1 MAIPEFIL
9 KKLIVPGSFREIQNG
24 FSFKIMNSFAPA
36 TISRFNVRVGDKNL
50 ADEDILIEVMG
61 LPGFTGAEVNPERP
75 MQLPVNI
82 EVTVL
87 SKTPAAG
94 EPVSVNA
101 MTKEVG
107 EIDFRLSPGKETKRK
122 KELKPFF
129 YANFFPV
136 KKATVNVF
144 PKQILGTASPHILG
158 QFVEHLER
166 CVYDGIWT
174 SDGKRLREDTL
185 DLIKQ
190 ISPPLI
196 RYPGGNFAS
205 GYHWEDGIGS
215 VEKRPARHDAAW
227 QAEESNKV
235 GTDEFLAFC
244 ELIGAEPVLVVNDGS
259 GTAEEAARW
268 VAYCNNPVD
277 SEQGAR
283 RAVNGHPAPYNVKY
297 WGIGNEVWGPWQI
310 GTTTPQEYAR
320 RASRFI
326 KTMREVDP
334 SIRIVAVGHSP
345 LTDDPE
351 EEGAVW
357 NRIVLQQ
364 LTEDID
370 YLSWHIYQP
379 DKADWREEFD
389 PLELYQ
395 AVCAAPID
403 IERILDRV
411 EKQIDEYAPGKN
423 ILQAVDEWNLWLP
436 PREKN
441 VSMHNVTY
449 TMRDALY
456 AASTL
461 IAFYRRCQTVG
472 MANLAQLVN
481 VLPLIQTDA
490 NSAIA
495 TAMFYPFVLFSQMQ
509 SNVVRCDINSETF
522 NSPELSINMQAHKDV
537 PYLDA
542 LATISEDR
550 RNLTLILVNRYPGNR
565 LEIDLN
571 LEQSNAAVKNSLQ
584 ITSSSPGAFN
594 SFSHPDKIRISDAPA
609 PKFESGRY
617 RMVLKPCSVYFIAF
631 EIINIERDHPMIFPL
646 LVMQVVSDQPSR
658 RIFAS
663 GSSRSIHNTFLF
675 FACSACKSPIAW
687 ARCITPNVT
696 PCPGISRSTF
706 R

>member
-9 KKLIVPGSFREIQNG
+9 KKLIVPGSFRENQDG

-36 TISRFNVRVGDKNL
+36 TITRFNLLLGDKTL
-50 ADEDILIEVMG
+50 DDEDVRISIPG
-61 LPGFTGAEVNPERP
+61 LPVFTGADVNPENS
-75 MQLPVNI
+75 MQLPVNV
-82 EVTVL
+82 EVTVAC
-87 SKTPAAG
+87 KKPAAG
-94 EPVSVNA
+94 TPVSVNA

-107 EIDFRLSPGKETKRK
+107 EFDFLLSPGKEIKPKRD
-122 KELKPFF
+122 LKPFF
-129 YANFFPV
+129 YANFSQI
-136 KKATVNVF
+136 KKAAVTVFLEQV
-144 PKQILGTASPHILG
+144 LGTASPHILG

-174 SDGKRLREDTL
+174 ADGKQLREDTL

-190 ISPPLI
+190 LAPPMI

-205 GYHWEDGIGS
+205 GYHWEDGIGP
-215 VEKRPARHDAAW
+215 VDKRPARHDAAW

-244 ELIGAEPVLVVNDGS
+244 ELIGTEPVLVVNDGS

-268 VAYCNNPVD
+268 VAYCNNSAD

-283 RAVNGHPAPYNVKY
+283 RAANGHPAPYNIKY
-297 WGIGNEVWGPWQI
+297 WGVGNEVWGPWQI

-326 KTMREVDP
+326 KAMKEVDP

-351 EEGAVW
+351 EDAAVW
-357 NRIVLQQ
+357 NKVVLQQ
-364 LTEDID
+364 LTEEID

-379 DKADWREEFD
+379 DKADWREEYD
-389 PLELYQ
+389 PLELHM

-403 IERILDRV
+403 IEMILDRV
-411 EKQIDEYAPGKN
+411 ENQLKKYTPGKN

-449 TMRDALY
+449 TMSDALY

-461 IAFYRRCQTVG
+461 IAFYRHCHTVG

-481 VLPLIQTDA
+481 VLPLIQTDSNA
-490 NSAIA
+490 AIA

-509 SNVVRCDINSETF
+509 STVVRCETICDSF
-522 NSPELSINMQAHKDV
+522 DTKEFSINMGSHKNV
-537 PYLDA
+537 PYLDV

-550 RNLTLILVNRYPGNR
+550 SNLSVILVNRYPGNR
-565 LEIDLN
+565 LDLD
-571 LEQSNAAVKNSLQ
+571 LKLGSRGASVKNAMQ

-594 SFSHPDKIRISDAPA
+594 SFSHPNMIRLTDAPS
-609 PKFESGRY
+609 PKYKDGSY
-617 RMVLKPCSVYFIAF
+617 RVKLKPCSIFFVTF
-631 EIINIERDHPMIFPL
+631 EL
-646 LVMQVVSDQPSR
+646 
-658 RIFAS
+658 
-663 GSSRSIHNTFLF
+663 
-675 FACSACKSPIAW
+675 
-687 ARCITPNVT
+687 
-696 PCPGISRSTF
+696 
-706 R
+706 